1 MLMVMLVWELIKDF
15 KRMQQFQERKL
26 GTSMVVVSCCICL
39 LCRCP
44 LCFLPLV
51 IFLLSLATCRFRL
64 LQ

>member
-39 LCRCP
+39 LCRCAS
-44 LCFLPLV
+44 C
-51 IFLLSLATCRFRL
+51 LL
-64 LQ
+64 